1 MEELIIYLPSRSWR
15 KYNDT
20 TSPRF
25 GELHFSLMSAPVTN
39 PVVKLGVGPPRELVG
54 HTSFLLKRLGWA
66 IKERASEAYE
76 AVGASPYHYSVLAL
90 LDEGTCSAQATIADA
105 LGYDRSW
112 FVGLLDELEEAGL
125 VERKRDPVDRRR
137 HLVSLLPAG
146 KKRLAEL
153 REISTERRGRVLRP
167 ARCEGAGAP
176 ARPPARARSASR
188 PALRVGRRRP
198 LGPHTRHTRLGAWS
212 RTCASGSPFSS
223 VKRS

>member
-1 MEELIIYLPSRSWR
+1 VE
-15 KYNDT
+15 KDNDT
-20 TSPRF
+20 TTPRF

-39 PVVKLGVGPPRELVG
+39 PIVKLGVGPPRELVG

-146 KKRLAEL
+146 KKRLAQL
-153 REISTERRGRVLRP
+153 REISRRVEDEFFAPLDTKERERLHALLLELAAHHDPRY
-167 ARCEGAGAP
+167 AP
-176 ARPPARARSASR
+176 ADADR
-188 PALRVGRRRP
+188 
-198 LGPHTRHTRLGAWS
+198 
-212 RTCASGSPFSS
+212 
-223 VKRS
+223 